1 MAANP
6 TFGPYTELPVHKI
19 IAKRWRGY
27 ECTMC
32 RGTGRVLNG
41 MPNLRAGHPGNVGS
55 TSIDSR
61 RPLDSIVVSLASYGK
76 TSQRTGFPRYMIR
89 RIEEL
94 VGKHLEGGVG
104 ITEMSNLLGYSPS
117 HFFRMFRR
125 SFGIT
130 PHTYV
135 MRRRVAVA
143 QQLLTRT
150 DLDLVDI
157 ALKAGFC
164 DQSHLSRSF
173 RRFAGLPP
181 RAYRALLRTFPDGDA
196 TAAAT
201 ESGSLR
207 P

>member
-6 TFGPYTELPVHKI
+6 TFGLYTELSVHRI
-19 IAKRWRGY
+19 GAQQWQGY

-32 RGTGRVLNG
+32 QGTGRVLNG
-41 MPNLRAGHPGNVGS
+41 
-55 TSIDSR
+55 
-61 RPLDSIVVSLASYGK
+61 K
-76 TSQRTGFPRYMIR
+76 TAQCAGFPKYMIR

-94 VGKHLEGGVG
+94 VGKHLEDGVD
-104 ITEMSNLLGYSPS
+104 ITEISSRLGYSSS

-135 MRRRVAVA
+135 MRRRLALA
-143 QQLLTRT
+143 QQLLART
-150 DLDLVDI
+150 DLGLVDI

-181 RAYRALLRTFPDGDA
+181 RAYRALLRTVPDGDA
-196 TAAAT
+196 TVAAT

>member
-6 TFGPYTELPVHKI
+6 TFGLYTELPVDKI
-19 IAKRWRGY
+19 RAQQWQGH

-32 RGTGRVLNG
+32 RGTGRV
-41 MPNLRAGHPGNVGS
+41 PNA
-55 TSIDSR
+55 
-61 RPLDSIVVSLASYGK
+61 K
-76 TSQRTGFPRYMIR
+76 TSQRAGFPRYMMR

-94 VGKHLEGGVG
+94 VGEHLEGGVG
-104 ITEMSNLLGYSPS
+104 IAEMSSRLGYSSS

-143 QQLLTRT
+143 QQLLRRT
-150 DLDLVDI
+150 DLGLVDI

-196 TAAAT
+196 TVAAT